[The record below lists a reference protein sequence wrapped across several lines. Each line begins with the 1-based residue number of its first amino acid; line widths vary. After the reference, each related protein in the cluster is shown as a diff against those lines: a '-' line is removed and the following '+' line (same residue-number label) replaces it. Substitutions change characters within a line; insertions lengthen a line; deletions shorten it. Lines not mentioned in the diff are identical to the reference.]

1 MVEDNRVTEVVCGQA
16 SKPGKQ
22 DGVVSSAMLQSPCGI
37 ATMGSS
43 LFICD
48 TGNWSIRLVSSAVP
62 LKRLSSVIYPYA
74 ELFNLDYYR
83 GPTRKTF
90 QEALDVVD
98 TVVEFF
104 MTWAEKTRRRT
115 GRVSTQGTDQIIP
128 YCTRRSFVLMHE
140 SLVRLTNILT
150 ELSADSFLPEV
161 RLTSMVT
168 DSYGRE
174 FLFANETSCVREL
187 VKRMYRGQVSYFTG
201 PKNYYPDKVIDAC
214 TPTNI
219 EEV

>member
-1 MVEDNRVTEVVCGQA
+1 
-16 SKPGKQ
+16 
-22 DGVVSSAMLQSPCGI
+22 
-37 ATMGSS
+37 MGSS

-48 TGNWSIRLVSSAVP
+48 TGNWSIRLVSSAVL

-74 ELFNLDYYR
+74 ELFNLDQNR
-83 GPTRKTF
+83 GPPRNTF
-90 QEALDVVD
+90 QEALEVVD

-128 YCTRRSFVLMHE
+128 YCARRSFVLMHE

-150 ELSADSFLPEV
+150 ELSADSLLPEV

-168 DSYGRE
+168 DSKGRE
-174 FLFANETSCVREL
+174 FLFANEKKRLDADSVGVRNWTDVL
-187 VKRMYRGQVSYFTG
+187 
-201 PKNYYPDKVIDAC
+201 C
-214 TPTNI
+214 
-219 EEV
+219 